1 MKPFVGLFITSTP
14 FHFIYVQINLSF
26 RLYKKIRY
34 FINTIFT
41 FLSPN
46 GVNEYLKKKIRI
58 FCDEVVGFCL
68 IL

>member
-1 MKPFVGLFITSTP
+1 MKPFVEFFITSTP

-26 RLYKKIRY
+26 RLFKEIRY
-34 FINTIFT
+34 FINVIFI
-41 FLSPN
+41 FLSSK

-58 FCDEVVGFCL
+58 FCDESVVFCL